1 MRFFINHGNMRWD
14 RRRSAMRTALRLLIL
29 GTIVFAVISCGGSNG
44 DDAGVVRDIVA
55 ASGDAK
61 MLDENEYVTVV
72 EFEVDSGDRLPG
84 YEYEKHTLYSLG
96 SFEMELRSGEER
108 TEEKFSQGSAYW
120 REAGTYSAKNVGKT
134 DATYIAVTRKRA
146 GLPEF
151 GPAGPTG
158 DVTEVAADNSI
169 ILLENEHTRVIEVI
183 LNPGQRLPGHDGINR
198 VVYSLTSYELEYRS
212 GQMDRSNVTFDE
224 GDVNWFEA
232 GQYSVANISDSPARF
247 IIFEFL
253 E

>member
-1 MRFFINHGNMRWD
+1 MRI
-14 RRRSAMRTALRLLIL
+14 ALRLLIL
-29 GTIVFAVISCGGSNG
+29 GTLVFAVISCGGSNG
-44 DDAGVVRDIVA
+44 DDAAVVRDIVA

-61 MLDENEYVTVV
+61 MLYENEYVTVV

-84 YEYEKHTLYSLG
+84 YAYDHHTVYTLSSY
-96 SFEMELRSGEER
+96 EMESGSGEER
-108 TEEKFSQGSAYW
+108 SKEKFRQGSAYW
-120 REAGTYSAKNVGKT
+120 PEAGTYSVKNVGKN
-134 DATYIAVTRKRA
+134 DAKYIAVTRKSA
-146 GLPEF
+146 NLPDFE
-151 GPAGPTG
+151 PVVPDV
-158 DVTEVAADNSI
+158 DVTAIAADNTV
-169 ILLENEHTRVIEVI
+169 ILLNNECMRVIEVI
-183 LNPGQRLPGHDGINR
+183 LNPGQQLPGHDGVNR

-224 GDVNWFEA
+224 GDVNWYEA